1 MLHSSGLLT
10 VILLMLAGIFGW
22 ALTKL
27 PDKYV
32 FVIIAIAVI
41 LLIIYLVG

>member
-32 FVIIAIAVI
+32 FVIIVLVLI
-41 LLIIYLVG
+41 LLIIYLAG